1 MLATESAPASV
12 ARADLC
18 ARIQA
23 RIAKKHAP
31 VAAVA
36 PKEVHAPLA
45 RVESPGA
52 SARPGNPGQPPK
64 MRRQNGFHEKQRP
77 RLSLFDLSDDFLI
90 MIVAELGV
98 ERDESG
104 LAIHHPSTLLPGPC
118 EKDAEQPP
126 NSKDVPYGDY
136 RDVGYGG
143 VWRWAF
149 ACTASRCAK
158 AVKATPASPWCA
170 KMSPDFASSRALVA
184 MLQPFFVSPALV
196 RLWAVDLA
204 PPLAPEGA
212 KHIAVYAHLVE
223 RARWLGRVEDVL
235 LFSIL
240 ELAKAGKIPHDRI
253 AVYARVVL
261 ARWPDLG
268 QDPCL
273 YRVKSFRESPSG
285 GAVLLTCMEEVCTAG
300 LRLCTD
306 PVVVRSILK
315 RMQNSILEESYYD
328 SIKYMRAPANAPHAP
343 VAPPRTRLEY
353 VAQRPEVVE
362 HRTSLSARKRIAW
375 RQEIVEGIE
384 TVGRINGYL
393 PDE

>member
-1 MLATESAPASV
+1 MLATQSAPTSV

-23 RIAKKHAP
+23 RIAEKHAP

-36 PKEVHAPLA
+36 PKKVHAPLA
-45 RVESPGA
+45 RAGPTDA
-52 SARPGNPGQPPK
+52 HPPARANGPARPPK
-64 MRRQNGFHEKQRP
+64 MRRQNGFDARP
-77 RLSLFDLSDDFLI
+77 LPRVGFLDLSDDFLI

-98 ERDESG
+98 ERDKRG
-104 LAIHHPSTLLPGPC
+104 LTIHHPSTLLPGPC

-126 NSKDVPYGDY
+126 NSKDVPYGDDRY
-136 RDVGYGG
+136 VGYGG

-170 KMSPDFASSRALVA
+170 KMSPDFASSRALHA

-212 KHIAVYAHLVE
+212 KHIAVHAHLVE
-223 RARWLGRVEDVL
+223 RATWLGQVEDVL

-300 LRLCTD
+300 LRLRTD

-315 RMQNSILEESYYD
+315 RMQDSILEESYDD
-328 SIKYMRAPANAPHAP
+328 SIKYMRVPADAP
-343 VAPPRTRLEY
+343 VAPPGSRLEY
-353 VAQRPEVVE
+353 VARRTEVVE
-362 HRTSLSARKRIAW
+362 HRTPPSARKRIAW

-384 TVGRINGYL
+384 AVGRINGYL